1 MPSNLSIVVIL
12 GLGSRVTKFDN
23 GTAPPFV
30 GIRNWSN
37 SSIILYSSGN
47 LTLIS
52 TSSSELSGLYLSTNI
67 PLVTN

>member
-1 MPSNLSIVVIL
+1 MVETFWL
-12 GLGSRVTKFDN
+12 GALVTKLDN
-23 GTAPPFV
+23 GTAPLLV
-30 GIRNWSN
+30 GIRNLSN

-52 TSSSELSGLYLSTNI
+52 TSSSELSGLYLSTKI